1 MSFQRKRPSEAISP
15 KSAPIRTTH
24 GGRIAPRIAAWL
36 FIMLFACYGYFHQG
50 GNWHQNSRF
59 DQVQSI
65 VENHQLEINEFLR
78 YQVIAD
84 AAGSTRV
91 VRVRDSLNID
101 RSSPPLFS
109 NTGDVSIHAGRVYPN
124 KPPGTVL
131 LAVPMYWTVAQF
143 ESLAG
148 LHLDKWWVWT
158 VNGYLTTVL
167 SVGLLSAIGG
177 VLFYFVSRR
186 IFPDLPEWVHV
197 ATTLA
202 YGLGTLILPFATMLF
217 DHNLVAAVSLAAF
230 SILLAVRQESSR
242 FAPAGVSYLV
252 VGLLCGFNVLLNYLA
267 VVIVGWLMAYGLLS
281 AKKRVHFLCYCFA
294 GMAAPL
300 IFLLWY
306 HLVCFGSPT
315 ATANTYQLEMFRSDG
330 ALLFG
335 MLGLPKPKVLYD
347 LLFPPYRGIFFSSPV
362 LLLAPLGLFL
372 TGRDKQRRPEAL
384 ICTAIFASY
393 WVLNSA
399 FIEWHAG
406 WTLGARYLVPALP
419 FLCLPLAPAFI
430 LLPRM
435 ACGFGAVSMAIM
447 LLGTAVDP
455 LVPSTVSYPLG
466 YHARILSQTE
476 KLERNGV
483 RFDGPLSA
491 SPIGMHESWDFPSA
505 SLTLDQR
512 KWQSFNLGE
521 FLWQGSFW
529 SLAPLAM
536 ILSFGLI
543 GVWRIL
549 GQTEKNSRMVPSEIS
564 AASG

>member
-1 MSFQRKRPSEAISP
+1 MSFQRKRASEAISP

-91 VRVRDSLNID
+91 VRVRDSLDID

-148 LHLDKWWVWT
+148 LRLDEWWVWT

-177 VLFYFVSRR
+177 VFFYFVSRR

-281 AKKRVHFLCYCFA
+281 AKKRVHFLCYSFA

-315 ATANTYQLEMFRSDG
+315 ATANTYQLDMFRSDG

-347 LLFPPYRGIFFSSPV
+347 LLFSPYRGIFFSSPV

>member
-1 MSFQRKRPSEAISP
+1 MSFQRKRASEAISP

-91 VRVRDSLNID
+91 VRVRDSLDID

-148 LHLDKWWVWT
+148 LRLDEWWVWT

-177 VLFYFVSRR
+177 VFFYFVSRR

-267 VVIVGWLMAYGLLS
+267 VIIVGWLMAYGLLS
-281 AKKRVHFLCYCFA
+281 AKKRVHFLCYSFA

-315 ATANTYQLEMFRSDG
+315 ATANTYQLDMFRSDG

>member
-1 MSFQRKRPSEAISP
+1 MSFQRKRASEAISP

-91 VRVRDSLNID
+91 VRVRDSLDID

-148 LHLDKWWVWT
+148 LRFDEWWVWT

-177 VLFYFVSRR
+177 VFFYFVSRR

-267 VVIVGWLMAYGLLS
+267 VIIVGWLMAYGLLS
-281 AKKRVHFLCYCFA
+281 AKKRVHFLCYSFA

-315 ATANTYQLEMFRSDG
+315 ATANTYQLDMFRSDG

-347 LLFPPYRGIFFSSPV
+347 LLFSPYRGIFFSSPV

>member
-1 MSFQRKRPSEAISP
+1 
-15 KSAPIRTTH
+15 
-24 GGRIAPRIAAWL
+24 
-36 FIMLFACYGYFHQG
+36 
-50 GNWHQNSRF
+50 
-59 DQVQSI
+59 
-65 VENHQLEINEFLR
+65 
-78 YQVIAD
+78 
-84 AAGSTRV
+84 
-91 VRVRDSLNID
+91 
-101 RSSPPLFS
+101 
-109 NTGDVSIHAGRVYPN
+109 
-124 KPPGTVL
+124 
-131 LAVPMYWTVAQF
+131 MYWTVAQF

-148 LHLDKWWVWT
+148 LRFDEWWVWT

-177 VLFYFVSRR
+177 IFFYFVSRR

-267 VVIVGWLMAYGLLS
+267 VIIVGWLMAYGLLS
-281 AKKRVHFLCYCFA
+281 AKKRVHFLCYSFA

-315 ATANTYQLEMFRSDG
+315 ATANTYQLDMFRSDG

-347 LLFPPYRGIFFSSPV
+347 LLFSPYRGIFFSSPV

-372 TGRDKQRRPEAL
+372 TGRDRQRRPEAL

-543 GVWRIL
+543 AVWRIL